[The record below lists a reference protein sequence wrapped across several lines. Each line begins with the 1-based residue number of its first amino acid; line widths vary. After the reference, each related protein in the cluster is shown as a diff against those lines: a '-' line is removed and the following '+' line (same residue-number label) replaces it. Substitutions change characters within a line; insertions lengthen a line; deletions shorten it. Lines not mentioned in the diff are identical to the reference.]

1 MKRLLLSNLYLSF
14 VLVVSG
20 QSSADINY
28 ISIEPIN
35 SSDAECT
42 HSRIK
47 IVPKADAFYDERKFD
62 EALELYKRALSFR
75 KNDEHVIQRI
85 YELEKDLQYDKIV
98 KKADD
103 CYKKRDYKKALE
115 LYNRCQTLRKND
127 QHVTKMIRKTERK
140 LRYSTNSNSTSN
152 IQN

>member
-1 MKRLLLSNLYLSF
+1 MKRFLLSMLYLSF

-20 QSSADINY
+20 QSSADTNY
-28 ISIEPIN
+28 ISIKPIN
-35 SSDAECT
+35 SSDTECT
-42 HSRIK
+42 HSYIK
-47 IVPKADAFYDERKFD
+47 IVPKADALYDERKFD

-85 YELEKDLQYDKIV
+85 YEIEKDLQYDKIV

-103 CYKKRDYKKALE
+103 CYKKRDYEKALE
-115 LYNRCQTLRKND
+115 LYKRCQAFRKND

-140 LRYSTNSNSTSN
+140 IEVFNAF
-152 IQN
+152 